1 MKAAICTKYGP
12 PEVIQI
18 QEISMPSVQDNEVL
32 IKLHAATVTP
42 GDCVIRSS
50 KMLLMRL
57 FFGISKPRKQI
68 LGSELSGTIEEVG
81 SSVTKFKKG
90 DEVFAYR
97 GMKLGAHA
105 EYISLAEHGALA
117 IKPAVLTHEEA
128 AAIAFGGTTALHFLR
143 KGKVQAGISVLINGA
158 SGSVGS
164 SAVQLAKHFGAEVT
178 AVCGSSNVDWVKT
191 LGADHIIDYTK
202 EDFTK
207 SGKRYD
213 LIFDAV
219 GKSSKS
225 ASKAALTANGKFISV
240 KGGLARENLEDLLLL
255 KQLVETGAFKPVI
268 DRSFPFEQIAG
279 AHAYVEQGHK
289 KGNVVITLN

>member
-1 MKAAICTKYGP
+1 MKAAICTRYGP
-12 PEVIQI
+12 PDVVQI
-18 QEISMPSVQDNEVL
+18 QEIGMPSVQDNEVL
-32 IKLHAATVTP
+32 IKLHATTVTP

-57 FFGISKPRKQI
+57 FFGILKPRKQI
-68 LGSELSGTIEEVG
+68 LGSELSGIIEEVG
-81 SSVTKFKKG
+81 SNVTKFQKG

-105 EYISLAEHGALA
+105 AYITLPEHGVLT
-117 IKPAVLTHEEA
+117 IKPARLTHQEA

-143 KGKVQAGISVLINGA
+143 KGNVQAGMHILINGA

-178 AVCGSSNVDWVKT
+178 AVCGSSNVDWVKK
-191 LGADHIIDYTK
+191 LGADHVIDYTK
-202 EDFTK
+202 EDFMK

-219 GKSSKS
+219 GKSSNP
-225 ASKAALTANGKFISV
+225 AGKAALTANGKFISV
-240 KGGLARENLEDLLLL
+240 KGGIARENLEDLLFL
-255 KQLVETGAFKPVI
+255 KQLVEDRAFQPVI
-268 DRSFPFEQIAG
+268 DRSFPFEQIAS

-289 KGNVVITLN
+289 KGNVVITFN

>member
-12 PEVIQI
+12 PDVIQI
-18 QEISMPSVQDNEVL
+18 QEIAKPSIQDNEVL

-57 FFGISKPRKQI
+57 FFGIRKPRKQI
-68 LGSELSGTIEEVG
+68 LGSELSGTIEEAG
-81 SSVTKFKKG
+81 SNVMKFKKG
-90 DEVFAYR
+90 DEVFAYK

-105 EYISLAEHGALA
+105 AYITLPEHGVLA
-117 IKPAVLTHEEA
+117 IKPASITHEEA
-128 AAIAFGGTTALHFLR
+128 AAIAFGGTTALYFLR
-143 KGKVQAGISVLINGA
+143 KGNVRKGMSVLINGA

-164 SAVQLAKHFGAEVT
+164 TAVQLAKHFGAEVT
-178 AVCGSSNVDWVKT
+178 AVCGSSNMDWVEA
-191 LGADHIIDYTK
+191 LGADHVIDYTK

-225 ASKAALTANGKFISV
+225 ASKAALTESGTFISV
-240 KGGLARENLEDLLLL
+240 KSGLASENLKDLLLL
-255 KQLVETGAFKPVI
+255 KQLVESGLFKPVI
-268 DRSFPFEQIAG
+268 DKSYPFEQIAD

-289 KGNVVITLN
+289 KGNVVITFN